1 MAKRSIPI
9 EEKIEAQKEQV
20 SKAKDRYEAELDK
33 LEKLIGIVNN
43 GLVNPCENN
52 IQQAALNCSKYIRR

>member
-1 MAKRSIPI
+1 MPI
-9 EEKIEAQKEQV
+9 VVIAAAV
-20 SKAKDRYEAELDK
+20 VGVA
-33 LEKLIGIVNN
+33 IGIVNN